1 MVGTKTKLGETKY
14 VHVYL
19 NLLRMWF
26 RPCTLTHL
34 SSRLLI
40 RAHLFSICDTSNTVV
55 CCLCFYFVLFYFIL
69 FFIFIFI
76 ILFIYLFFFFYY
88 YFFLIVLSMTTI
100 TRFLHTLSY
109 TKGMGAMCP
118 KGSQTFTLC
127 LDKGDGSQGDKLTC
141 DMSLTHLLWTRD
153 RQQGNL
159 LRHSVLFVIKN
170 RIYSQNAHQGID
182 GLLQLFIL
190 ATSALGT
197 RCNITT

>member
-55 CCLCFYFVLFYFIL
+55 CCLCFYFAFIL
-69 FFIFIFI
+69 FLF
-76 ILFIYLFFFFYY
+76 ILFIYYFF
-88 YFFLIVLSMTTI
+88 FFLIVLSMTTI